1 MAELLIGCG
10 RSRAKVLSLN
20 GVEWKELVTLD
31 SDPSCKPD
39 VVHDL
44 EVMPYP
50 FEDERFDECH
60 AYDVLEHMG
69 RQGDWQFFFGQW
81 AEFHRILK
89 PEGLFLGIVPYQTSP
104 WAWGDPSHTRIVT
117 IEQLGFLSQKFYE
130 QVGNTAASDFRHC
143 WRGHFE
149 LVFQQRMA
157 EPSNGD
163 IRQAFVLKKMA
174 HG

>member
-50 FEDERFDECH
+50 FEDERFDECN

-69 RQGDWQFFFGQW
+69 RQGDWQFFFG
-81 AEFHRILK
+81 
-89 PEGLFLGIVPYQTSP
+89 
-104 WAWGDPSHTRIVT
+104 
-117 IEQLGFLSQKFYE
+117 
-130 QVGNTAASDFRHC
+130 HC
-143 WRGHFE
+143 WRGHLE